1 MAAARPTKPSKLC
14 RRTFFLQTATA
25 PTRSEMRSELGNDLA
40 DVILATLEP
49 NQRAAVPADRVVVTE
64 DAPVAPAAVGHDA
77 EQVRDQI
84 HEHILNIGGHV
95 SKRMEGYWRHR
106 LKEVASAAVG
116 ADDVDFLRFE
126 CKQKI
131 AIARDEE
138 RQRYERLA
146 QETEEALRSRFTEE
160 KGELHRSYAEA
171 RALWARFVCRK
182 VRAQAKKLLCDI
194 AAHYRVHVEREV
206 NRRLEVERTQIRAE
220 MEEVVRAAVEQQQ
233 RTDERAMEWLIYQ
246 YEELLKFTN
255 EYQACMET
263 VAIVREVCNQ
273 QASVNGLNNFPSELF
288 NNLAIEWKKLD
299 QKPRSVSR
307 DVQYHCEAISDLEND
322 VVEDKKISRESLE
335 SGPSYRESFD
345 ATVALSDIQHQRQSA
360 SLYQRPTEEHCFGE
374 LFDPTISEDRIEDFV
389 DSILPR
395 YIRATDED
403 FVAMFEKQNEE

>member
-1 MAAARPTKPSKLC
+1 MAAARPSKLC
-14 RRTFFLQTATA
+14 RRTFFLQTGTA
-25 PTRSEMRSELGNDLA
+25 PTLSEMRSEMGDDLA

-49 NQRAAVPADRVVVTE
+49 NQRAAVPAECVVVTE
-64 DAPVAPAAVGHDA
+64 DAPVAPAAVEHDA
-77 EQVRDQI
+77 EQVRGQI

-95 SKRMEGYWRHR
+95 SKRIEGYWRHR
-106 LKEVASAAVG
+106 LEEVASAAVG
-116 ADDVDFLRFE
+116 ADDVDFLLFE

-146 QETEEALRSRFTEE
+146 QETEEALRSRLAEE
-160 KGELHRSYAEA
+160 KGDIHRSYAET

-206 NRRLEVERTQIRAE
+206 NRRLEDERTQIRTE
-220 MEEVVRAAVEQQQ
+220 MEEVVRAAVEQQR

-246 YEELLKFTN
+246 YVELLKFTN
-255 EYQACMET
+255 EYQACIET

-273 QASVNGLNNFPSELF
+273 QGLSDFPSELF
-288 NNLAIEWKKLD
+288 NNLGIEWKKLD
-299 QKPRSVSR
+299 QKPGPVSR
-307 DVQYHCEAISDLEND
+307 DHGEAIDDLQND
-322 VVEDKKISRESLE
+322 IVADKTISRESLE
-335 SGPSYRESFD
+335 NGPSYRESFD
-345 ATVALSDIQHQRQSA
+345 ATIALSNIQHRRQCA
-360 SLYQRPTEEHCFGE
+360 SSYQTPNEDYCFGE
-374 LFDPTISEDRIEDFV
+374 LFDPTISEDRIEGFV

-395 YIRATDED
+395 YIQATDED